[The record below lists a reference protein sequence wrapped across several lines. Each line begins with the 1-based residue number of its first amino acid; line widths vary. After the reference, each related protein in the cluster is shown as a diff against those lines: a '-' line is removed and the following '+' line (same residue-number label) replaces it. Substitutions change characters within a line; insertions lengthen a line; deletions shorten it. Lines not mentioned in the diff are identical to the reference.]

1 MTPTPEEKLL
11 RLIRGKGTRQAA
23 EGTMPAP
30 AGGAAAA
37 TRLPGAPPGRARRA
51 PSLRAAIG
59 FLGAVLGAEL
69 VLLLVQVL
77 RPLPTVTVPV
87 VIASPVERPAVP
99 EAPAAPE
106 APDVPSV
113 AAAASR
119 PLFAPPAAS
128 AAATEPSRPSGLA
141 TQLASR
147 LTLMGIVA
155 GHPAQ
160 AIIGDSQTQ
169 KTYFVNEGQS
179 VVEGAVLEQ
188 VLDNHVVLS
197 LAGERFELSL

>member
-37 TRLPGAPPGRARRA
+37 TRPPAAPPGRARRA

-99 EAPAAPE
+99 EAPAAP
-106 APDVPSV
+106 DVPSV

-119 PLFAPPAAS
+119 PLFAPPAAP
-128 AAATEPSRPSGLA
+128 AAAEPSRPSGSA

-169 KTYFVNEGQS
+169 KTYFVTAGQT
-179 VVEGAVLEQ
+179 VVEGAVVEQ
-188 VLDNHVVLS
+188 VLENRVVLD
-197 LAGERFELSL
+197 LAGEKIELTL

>member
-59 FLGAVLGAEL
+59 FLGAVLGVEL

-87 VIASPVERPAVP
+87 VIASPVERAAVP

-128 AAATEPSRPSGLA
+128 AVAEPSRPSGSSI
-141 TQLASR
+141 QLASR